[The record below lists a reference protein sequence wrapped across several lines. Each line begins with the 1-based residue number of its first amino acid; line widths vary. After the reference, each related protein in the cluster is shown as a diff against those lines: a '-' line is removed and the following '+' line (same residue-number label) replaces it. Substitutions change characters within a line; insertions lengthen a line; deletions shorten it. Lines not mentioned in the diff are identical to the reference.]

1 MNAILI
7 IPEKDRSNVWYD
19 STPFL
24 EEKEDGLYIKTT
36 YTYLHKKTFEGGI
49 YAEERRRV
57 LMNSPFV
64 CAEHCTFA
72 GEYRGLIRNPDYGTD
87 RAVFKVNDMICN
99 KELISYFNRMRADI
113 VKEETKDGVKVRL

>member
-36 YTYLHKKTFEGGI
+36 YTWLHK
-49 YAEERRRV
+49 R
-57 LMNSPFV
+57 L
-64 CAEHCTFA
+64 
-72 GEYRGLIRNPDYGTD
+72 L
-87 RAVFKVNDMICN
+87 
-99 KELISYFNRMRADI
+99 
-113 VKEETKDGVKVRL
+113 KEEYTEKTAGGS